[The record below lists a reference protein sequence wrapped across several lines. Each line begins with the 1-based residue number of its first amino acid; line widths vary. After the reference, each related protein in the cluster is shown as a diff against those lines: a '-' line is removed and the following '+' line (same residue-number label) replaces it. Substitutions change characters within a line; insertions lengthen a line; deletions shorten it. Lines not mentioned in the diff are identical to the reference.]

1 MTRVAALPP
10 YKSIPCKASRWLPSA
25 TAADK
30 ETLCVLLAGPAPI
43 HRTSLSVYYS
53 IASYSNSHE
62 LLPFDIDEVVILMA
76 CGTFVSEMP
85 NHITSWSET
94 F

>member
-62 LLPFDIDEVVILMA
+62 LLPFDIDGSGVLLCMRCQIISPPGQKHFDQEA
-76 CGTFVSEMP
+76 
-85 NHITSWSET
+85 
-94 F
+94 